1 MRRVLMVLLLVLI
14 TGGAVGAWY
23 IFSTGT
29 ETATASTVELIR
41 FAQADIRD
49 LEQSETVEGVLG
61 YEPGVPILNRTNGT
75 LTSIDVEEESTAV
88 QGDTLFTVND
98 QPVVLLSGELPA
110 WRAMRKG
117 TEGPDVQQLET
128 ALVALGYDPDGNV
141 TIDEEFS
148 SYTRTMVKDWQEA
161 TGAIVDGV
169 VDLGEVVFLPGDAR
183 ISDSLPE
190 VGSRVNDGT
199 PVLSTSSSD
208 VKVTVTVSGSDEGL
222 FEEGDTVTI
231 TLPDGSDTT
240 GMVETL
246 DTTVAQNGQSAT
258 NVTITLDDPSS
269 ATSFGD
275 AAVDVTIVTDAAYGV
290 LAVPVTSL
298 LALAEGGYAVEVDA
312 GGGATRLVA
321 VDPGM
326 YADGYVEI
334 SSGDLAAGDRVVAP

>member
-1 MRRVLMVLLLVLI
+1 MRRVLTILLVI
-14 TGGAVGAWY
+14 VVVVGAAGAWY
-23 IFSTGT
+23 VFSAGT
-29 ETATASTVELIR
+29 DTATASTAQQLR

-49 LEQSETVEGVLG
+49 LEQTETVDGILG
-61 YEPGVPILNRTNGT
+61 YEPGVPILNRINGT
-75 LTSIDVEEESTAV
+75 LTSIDVEEGSTAV

-98 QPVVLLSGELPA
+98 QPVVLLYGELPA

-128 ALVALGYDPDGNV
+128 ALVALGYDPDGDV

-161 TGAIVDGV
+161 TGATVDGV
-169 VDLGEVVFLPGDAR
+169 VDLGEVVFLPGAAR
-183 ISDSLPE
+183 ISDFLPE
-190 VGSRVNDGT
+190 VGSRVNDGN
-199 PVLSTSSSD
+199 PALSTSSRD
-208 VKVTVTVSGSDEGL
+208 IKVTVTVSGSDEGL
-222 FEEGDTVTI
+222 FEEGDPVTI
-231 TLPDGSDTT
+231 TLPDGARVAGT
-240 GMVETL
+240 VETL
-246 DTTVAQNGQSAT
+246 DTTITQSGQSAT
-258 NVTITLDDPSS
+258 DVKITLDDPSA

-275 AAVDVTIVTDAAYGV
+275 ATVDVTIVTDAAYGV

-326 YADGYVEI
+326 YAGGYVEI
-334 SSGDLAAGDRVVAP
+334 SSGDLASGDRVVAP